1 MELQR
6 HVIGTTYKKENIY
19 LGTVVENSE
28 LTYEMLKDRISQDP
42 SNEIDSEV
50 LRQTLMAF
58 VNNGVVNSE
67 FYDVFYKDENGYT
80 SFYVE
85 GSETIKGDNSD
96 GKGTIKNLVSI
107 WDYYKEDEVYEAVLE
122 DGSIAIAVEDMEPLY
137 KYNSDYNLG
146 ESPKQR

>member
-67 FYDVFYKDENGYT
+67 FYDVFYKR
-80 SFYVE
+80 FF
-85 GSETIKGDNSD
+85 
-96 GKGTIKNLVSI
+96 
-107 WDYYKEDEVYEAVLE
+107 
-122 DGSIAIAVEDMEPLY
+122 
-137 KYNSDYNLG
+137 
-146 ESPKQR
+146 

>member
-28 LTYEMLKDRISQDP
+28 LTYEVLKDRISQDP
-42 SNEIDSEV
+42 SNEIDSEI

-146 ESPKQR
+146 DTPKQR

>member
-1 MELQR
+1 MFTRSSNAEVKTNFANQNVKIGELFEYIQNKNQDKIR
-6 HVIGTTYKKENIY
+6 EYF
-19 LGTVVENSE
+19 
-28 LTYEMLKDRISQDP
+28 QDP
-42 SNEIDSEV
+42 EYKIWQ
-50 LRQTLMAF
+50 L
-58 VNNGVVNSE
+58 
-67 FYDVFYKDENGYT
+67 KDENGYT

>member
-146 ESPKQR
+146 DTPKQR